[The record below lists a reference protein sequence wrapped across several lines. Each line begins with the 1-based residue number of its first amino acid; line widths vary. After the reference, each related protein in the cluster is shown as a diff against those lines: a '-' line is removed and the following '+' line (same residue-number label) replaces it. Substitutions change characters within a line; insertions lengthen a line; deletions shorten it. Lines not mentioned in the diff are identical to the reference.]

1 MSGFEK
7 DNGMIGEVIDFKTNP
22 CCIFVH
28 IGCSFEGSLS
38 LSDIG
43 FPNTG
48 FLPEWPLYSD
58 QRELC

>member
-1 MSGFEK
+1 
-7 DNGMIGEVIDFKTNP
+7 MIGEVIDFKTNP

-38 LSDIG
+38 DVG

-48 FLPEWPLYSD
+48 FLPE
-58 QRELC
+58 